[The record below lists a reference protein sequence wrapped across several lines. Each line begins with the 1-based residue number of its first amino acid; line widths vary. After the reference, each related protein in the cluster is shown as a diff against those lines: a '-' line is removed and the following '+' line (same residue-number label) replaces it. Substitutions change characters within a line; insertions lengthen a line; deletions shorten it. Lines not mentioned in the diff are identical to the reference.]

1 MTSLLQKINSL
12 DTKVDGLD
20 SSNLQT
26 QIDTNT
32 TDITALQTS

>member
-20 SSNLQT
+20 SSYLQT